1 LDQLELALPGRDYYL
16 KKNSEK
22 EIKAYHKY
30 MTEVAQLLGAKPE
43 TASEELSKV
52 LHLER
57 RLANVSS
64 QNPTK
69 SSFTLWSE
77 RREGEDLMLRVKDL
91 QLCIVSVS
99 SFL

>member
-77 RREGEDLMLRVKDL
+77 RAK
-91 QLCIVSVS
+91 I
-99 SFL
+99 

>member
-16 KKNSEK
+16 KKNSEN

-64 QNPTK
+64 HKILPNLALLYGARGRRFDIW
-69 SSFTLWSE
+69 SS
-77 RREGEDLMLRVKDL
+77 
-91 QLCIVSVS
+91 
-99 SFL
+99 